1 MALRKLKHIEIE
13 EDFKLIGIH
22 CQLEGYKLAFNLN
35 KSLNIS
41 LEHFDYSIKINKFE
55 CVFEMFKHVSETYNT
70 KIYLFS
76 NKSFGNIQ
84 SIEPNLFEKVDSKIY
99 LIEEKK
105 NIDFFMKIEGG
116 SFNNDSLLNKI
127 NNIPMVQSCYLVNLK
142 RQKSKYNLIFE

>member
-1 MALRKLKHIEIE
+1 MDQQI
-13 EDFKLIGIH
+13 
-22 CQLEGYKLAFNLN
+22 Q
-35 KSLNIS
+35 
-41 LEHFDYSIKINKFE
+41 YS
-55 CVFEMFKHVSETYNT
+55 HPA

-84 SIEPNLFEKVDSKIY
+84 SFEPNLFEKIDSKIY